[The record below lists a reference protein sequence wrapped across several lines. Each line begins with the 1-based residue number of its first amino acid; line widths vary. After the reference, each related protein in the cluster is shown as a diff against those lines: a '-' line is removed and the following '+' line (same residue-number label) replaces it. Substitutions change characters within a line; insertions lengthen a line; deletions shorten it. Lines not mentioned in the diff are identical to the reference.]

1 MCVCV
6 YIYMYIYINHIF
18 SIHSSVDDRL
28 GCFCVLV
35 VINSAS
41 VNTVGPIS
49 FPIRVFV
56 FFQIY
61 IFIYIYFFLD
71 MLNSEL
77 HNIHCWCLSVHLTG
91 GRWAQE
97 AGAQLSKC

>member
-1 MCVCV
+1 MCV

-61 IFIYIYFFLD
+61 IFIYIYIFFL
-71 MLNSEL
+71 
-77 HNIHCWCLSVHLTG
+77 ICLIQNYIIFT
-91 GRWAQE
+91 
-97 AGAQLSKC
+97 AGV